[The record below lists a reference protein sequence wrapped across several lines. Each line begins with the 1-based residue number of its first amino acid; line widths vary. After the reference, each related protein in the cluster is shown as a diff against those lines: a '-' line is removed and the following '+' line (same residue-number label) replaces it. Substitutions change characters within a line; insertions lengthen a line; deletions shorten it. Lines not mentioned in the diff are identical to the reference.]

1 MTEQLP
7 LDLAL
12 PPRFGRDDLLVSP
25 ANAEAVA
32 AVDRWP
38 DWPDPVLILVGPE
51 GAGKSHV
58 ASIWAAEARARPCS
72 AADLRRLDATE
83 WSGRP
88 VLLEDADRLAGVEMP
103 LFHLINLVRAER
115 SSLLITARRGPGAW
129 GLATPDLLSRL
140 RLAPAVALGAPDDA
154 LMRAVLVKLLADRQ
168 LVVDEAVVNYLA
180 TRLGRSLGDA
190 RAAVDGLDRAG
201 LALHRRVTRPVAAK
215 VLDVL
220 RLDRE

>member
-1 MTEQLP
+1 MTEQLS

-12 PPRFGRDDLLVSP
+12 PPRFGRDDLLVSS
-25 ANAEAVA
+25 ANADAMT

-38 DWPDPVLILVGPE
+38 DWPDDVLLLVGPE
-51 GAGKSHV
+51 GAGKSHI
-58 ASIWAAEARARPCS
+58 AAIWAAEAGARRCS
-72 AADLRRLDATE
+72 AADLERFDAAR

-88 VLLEDADRLAGVEMP
+88 VLLEDADRLTRVEAA
-103 LFHLINLVRAER
+103 LFHLVNLVRAER
-115 SSLLITARRGPGAW
+115 SSLLVTARTGPGRW
-129 GLATPDLLSRL
+129 GLATADLLSRL
-140 RLAPAVALGAPDDA
+140 RMAPALTLGAPDDA

-201 LALHRRVTRPVAAK
+201 LVLHRRVTRPVAAQ
-215 VLDVL
+215 VLDAMQ
-220 RLDRE
+220 LDRE